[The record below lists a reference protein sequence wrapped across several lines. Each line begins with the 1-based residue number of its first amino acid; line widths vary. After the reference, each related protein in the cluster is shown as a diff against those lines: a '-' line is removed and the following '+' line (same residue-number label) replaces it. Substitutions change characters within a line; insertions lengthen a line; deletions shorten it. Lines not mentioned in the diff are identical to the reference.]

1 MLKVTNS
8 VDFNI
13 LYKNSWGQAVDVL
26 KEIDEAGKGED
37 LMDFLEDLYPDGVDG
52 IDLNDLI
59 SYDWEWVYS
68 QIGMPSNDED
78 EDEDEEASE
87 ASEASETSEED

>member
-1 MLKVTNS
+1 MLKVTNI
-8 VDFNI
+8 VDFDL
-13 LYKNSWGQAVDVL
+13 LYENAWGQAVDVL

-59 SYDWEWVYS
+59 SYDWEWLYKM
-68 QIGMPSNDED
+68 IGMPM
-78 EDEDEEASE
+78 
-87 ASEASETSEED
+87 ETEEED